1 MRTYFDCVPCAIRQV
16 LDSVRMITDDEA
28 LHERVL
34 RESLGMWQKMD
45 LRQSPPAIAQQT
57 HQLVRR
63 LTGVADPYLEVK
75 NRYNR
80 FALEMYPELRERVEH
95 SADPFEAAVRLA
107 IAGNIIDFGVNS
119 AVEQHSVRE
128 SILRSLT
135 DPVDT
140 NAVRRLRQAID
151 AARDILYLGDNAG
164 EIVFD
169 RLLIEQMPCEKVTF
183 VVRGG
188 PILNDALME
197 DARVAGITELVEVID
212 NGGDAPGTIL
222 EMCSEAFR
230 RRFAQADLIIAKG
243 QGNFESFPEIEK
255 NVFFLLRPKC
265 VVLSRHLQCE
275 MGRLIVVQNGHGSR
289 R

>member
-34 RESLGMWQKMD
+34 RESLGMWQTMD
-45 LRQSPPAIAQQT
+45 LHQSPPAIAQKT

-80 FALEMYPELRERVEH
+80 FALEMYPELRERVES
-95 SADPFEAAVRLA
+95 SADPFETAVRLA

-119 AVEQHSVRE
+119 TVEQHSVRE
-128 SILRSLT
+128 SILRSLS
-135 DPVDT
+135 DPIDT
-140 NAVRRLRQAID
+140 QAVRRLKEAAAR
-151 AARDILYLGDNAG
+151 ARDILYLGDNAG

-169 RLLIEQMPCEKVTF
+169 RLLIERLPREKATF

-188 PILNDALME
+188 PILNDALIE
-197 DARVAGITELVEVID
+197 DAKVAGITDLVEVID
-212 NGGDAPGTIL
+212 NGDDAPGTIL
-222 EMCSEAFR
+222 EACSEGFR
-230 RRFAQADLIIAKG
+230 RRFARADLIIAKG
-243 QGNFESFPEIEK
+243 QGNFESFPRTDK

-265 VVLSRHLQCE
+265 AVLSRHLQCE
-275 MGRLIVVQNGHGSR
+275 LGRLVVVQNGHGSR
-289 R
+289 G

>member
-45 LRQSPPAIAQQT
+45 LCQSPPAIAQKT

-80 FALEMYPELRERVEH
+80 FALEMYPELRARVEN
-95 SADPFEAAVRLA
+95 SADPFETAVRLA

-119 AVEQHSVRE
+119 TVEPHSVRE
-128 SILRSLT
+128 SILRSLN
-135 DPVDT
+135 DAIDT
-140 NAVRRLRQAID
+140 QAVRRLKEAV
-151 AARDILYLGDNAG
+151 ARAGDILYLGDNAG

-169 RLLIEQMPCEKVTF
+169 RLLIEQMPREKVTF

-197 DARVAGITELVEVID
+197 DARIAGITDLVEVID
-212 NGGDAPGTIL
+212 NGSDAPGTIL
-222 EMCSEAFR
+222 ETCSEPFR
-230 RRFAQADLIIAKG
+230 RRFERADLIVAKG

-255 NVFFLLRPKC
+255 HVFFLFWPKC
-265 VVLSRHLQCE
+265 AVLSQHLGCE
-275 MGRLIVVQNGHGSR
+275 MGRLLVVENGDGLP
-289 R
+289 